1 MSQENVAVVKAL
13 FEAWNAGDMDA
24 VRELYDPHVIVREME
39 DWPEP
44 GPFVGREAVMR
55 QWEVMREAWNADE
68 LKLITHSSDV
78 GDRVAV
84 RFKWLG
90 VGHGPESDM
99 EMSGVHTVRN
109 GRIFGQ
115 EFFRDHAQA
124 LETLGLAG

>member
-1 MSQENVAVVKAL
+1 
-13 FEAWNAGDMDA
+13 
-24 VRELYDPHVIVREME
+24 
-39 DWPEP
+39 
-44 GPFVGREAVMR
+44 MR
-55 QWEVMREAWNADE
+55 QWEVMREAWDADE

-115 EFFRDHAQA
+115 EFFWDHAQA